1 MTIRPRRSALYMPGS
16 NARALEKARSLDT
29 DVVIFDLEDAVAPSQ
44 KEVAR
49 AQVLAAIKAG
59 GYGRR
64 ELVVRIN
71 GLSTPWG
78 RDDLLA
84 AASIGAHALL
94 LPKVASPGDLT
105 RAAHELTEAGISP
118 DVRLWAMMETPMAVL
133 NADSVVRTA
142 VDPSA
147 RLDCLVMGTNDLVK
161 DMRARLNK
169 GRASVLPL
177 LATCVAAAR
186 AYGIDI
192 IDGVFGDLTDEA
204 GLRAECEQGRD
215 LGMDGKT
222 LIHPGQISAANEIF
236 APGED
241 EVLWARKI
249 VAAFADPAAKD
260 AGVIA
265 LEGKMVERLHEVMA
279 RRTLA
284 IVEALAPSAN

>member
-44 KEVAR
+44 KDLAR
-49 AQVLAAIKAG
+49 AQVVAAIKAG

-84 AASIGAHALL
+84 AGGCGAHAVL
-94 LPKVASPGDLT
+94 LPKVATPGDLT
-105 RAAHELTEAGISP
+105 RPAHELNEAGIGEN
-118 DVRLWAMMETPMAVL
+118 VRIWAMMETPMAVL
-133 NADSVVRTA
+133 NADSLLRTA
-142 VDPSA
+142 IDPST

-161 DMRARLNK
+161 DMRARLTK
-169 GRASVLPL
+169 GRAGLLPL
-177 LATCVAAAR
+177 LANCVVAAR
-186 AYGIDI
+186 AYGVDI
-192 IDGVFGDLTDEA
+192 LDGVFGDLQDEA
-204 GLRAECEQGRD
+204 RLRAECEQGRD

-222 LIHPGQISAANEIF
+222 LIHPGQLGIANEVF
-236 APGED
+236 GPSPE
-241 EVLWARKI
+241 EVAWSRKV
-249 VAAFADPAAKD
+249 VAAFADPAHRD

-284 IVEALAPSAN
+284 IMEALGQASN

>member
-16 NARALEKARSLDT
+16 NARALEKARSLDC

-49 AQVLAAIKAG
+49 AQVLAAIKQG

-64 ELVVRIN
+64 ELVVRVN
-71 GLSTPWG
+71 GLATPWG

-84 AASIGAHALL
+84 AGSIGAHAIL
-94 LPKVASPGDLT
+94 LPKVASPGDIT
-105 RAAHELTEAGISP
+105 RAAHDLHEAGISEE
-118 DVRLWAMMETPMAVL
+118 VRLWAMMETPLAVL

-142 VDPSA
+142 VDPST

-161 DMRARLNK
+161 DMRARLTK
-169 GRASVLPL
+169 GRASLLPL
-177 LATCVAAAR
+177 LGLCVAAAR
-186 AYGIDI
+186 AYGVDI
-192 IDGVFGDLTDEA
+192 LDGVYGDLADET

-222 LIHPGQISAANEIF
+222 LIHPGQIASANQIF
-236 APGED
+236 GPSED
-241 EVLWARKI
+241 EIIWAHKV
-249 VAAFADPAAKD
+249 VAAFEDPAARD
-260 AGVIA
+260 AGVLA

-284 IVEALAPSAN
+284 IVEALSQPSN

>member
-44 KEVAR
+44 KEIAR

-84 AASIGAHALL
+84 AASAGADAVL

-105 RAAHELTEAGISP
+105 RPAHELNEAGIGAK
-118 DVRLWAMMETPMAVL
+118 VRIWAMMETPMAVL
-133 NADSVVRTA
+133 NAESLLRTA
-142 VDPSA
+142 VDPST

-161 DMRARLNK
+161 DMRARLTR
-169 GRASVLPL
+169 GRAGLVPL

-186 AYGIDI
+186 AYGVDI
-192 IDGVFGDLTDEA
+192 LDGVFGDLQDEA

-222 LIHPGQISAANEIF
+222 LIHPGQITAANEIF
-236 APGED
+236 GPSAE
-241 EVLWARKI
+241 EVAWARKV
-249 VAAFADPAAKD
+249 VAAFAAPEAQD

-284 IVEALAPSAN
+284 IMEALGQAAN

>member
-44 KEVAR
+44 KEIAR

-84 AASIGAHALL
+84 AASAGADAVL

-105 RAAHELTEAGISP
+105 RPAHELNEAGIGEK
-118 DVRLWAMMETPMAVL
+118 VRIWAMMETPMAVL
-133 NADSVVRTA
+133 NAESLLRTA
-142 VDPSA
+142 IDPST

-161 DMRARLNK
+161 DMRARLTR
-169 GRASVLPL
+169 GRAGLVPL

-186 AYGIDI
+186 AYGVDI
-192 IDGVFGDLTDEA
+192 LDGVFGDLQDEA

-222 LIHPGQISAANEIF
+222 LIHPGQITAANEIF
-236 APGED
+236 GPSAE
-241 EVLWARKI
+241 EVAWARKV
-249 VAAFADPAAKD
+249 VAAFAAPEAQD

-284 IVEALAPSAN
+284 IMEALGQAAN